1 MPAKKAAKAE
11 KTASAKSKAKVAAP
25 PKFDAEAEITGIIE
39 RLECLEKTVNAIRA
53 DFKSK
58 GIPMP

>member
-1 MPAKKAAKAE
+1 MPAKKQPAKKTVSE
-11 KTASAKSKAKVAAP
+11 KSEAP
-25 PKFDAEAEITGIIE
+25 PPKLIDVSAELTEIKE
-39 RLECLEKTVNAIRA
+39 RLECLEKTVTAIRA

>member
-11 KTASAKSKAKVAAP
+11 KIVLAKSEAP
-25 PKFDAEAEITGIIE
+25 PKFDAEAEIIGIIE
-39 RLECLEKTVNAIRA
+39 RLECLEKTVTAIRA